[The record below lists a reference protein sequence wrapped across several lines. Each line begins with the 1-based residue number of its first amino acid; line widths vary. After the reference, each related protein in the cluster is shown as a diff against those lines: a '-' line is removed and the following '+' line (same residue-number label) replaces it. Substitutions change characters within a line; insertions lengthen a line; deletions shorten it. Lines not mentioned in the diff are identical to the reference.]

1 LDLTDY
7 PLIRLIRVI
16 RLIPVQTSLRI
27 AVKYDPLLIGEIKGV
42 QLVDINEL
50 GLMVVEEGLNRD

>member
-1 LDLTDY
+1 MTDY
-7 PLIRLIRVI
+7 PLNPFNPCI

-50 GLMVVEEGLNRD
+50 GLMVVEEA

>member
-1 LDLTDY
+1 LYLTDY
-7 PLIRLIRVI
+7 PLNPFNPCI